1 MIGAGNV
8 DWVHPG
14 VVGGSQQAL
23 PDDEH
28 DRHDQHDR
36 HHDESKPLWAIV
48 KLEIALSSGNE
59 AAKKLGEGADDY
71 DDDDDDEQNFF
82 LTL

>member
-8 DWVHPG
+8 DRVHPG

-23 PDDEH
+23 PDNEH

-36 HHDESKPLWAIV
+36 HHDESKPL
-48 KLEIALSSGNE
+48 
-59 AAKKLGEGADDY
+59 
-71 DDDDDDEQNFF
+71 
-82 LTL
+82 

>member
-8 DWVHPG
+8 DRVHPG

-28 DRHDQHDR
+28 DRHDHHRHDQHDR
-36 HHDESKPLWAIV
+36 HHDESKPL
-48 KLEIALSSGNE
+48 
-59 AAKKLGEGADDY
+59 
-71 DDDDDDEQNFF
+71 
-82 LTL
+82 

>member
-8 DWVHPG
+8 DRVHPG

-28 DRHDQHDR
+28 DRHDHHRHDQHDR

-59 AAKKLGEGADDY
+59 AAKKLGEGADD
-71 DDDDDDEQNFF
+71 EQNFF
-82 LTL
+82 LTF

>member
-8 DWVHPG
+8 DRVHPG

-28 DRHDQHDR
+28 DRHDHHRHDQHDH
-36 HHDESKPLWAIV
+36 HHDDELDPHVIMMRANLC
-48 KLEIALSSGNE
+48 EQLSSL
-59 AAKKLGEGADDY
+59 KSH
-71 DDDDDDEQNFF
+71 
-82 LTL
+82 

>member
-14 VVGGSQQAL
+14 VGGGSQQAL

-28 DRHDQHDR
+28 DRHDHHRHDQHDR
-36 HHDESKPLWAIV
+36 HHD
-48 KLEIALSSGNE
+48 
-59 AAKKLGEGADDY
+59 
-71 DDDDDDEQNFF
+71 DEHDR
-82 LTL
+82 